1 MLKCHL
7 TNHLRLNRYP
17 PPFPPGL
24 PPGLPPK
31 PLQQIQDARPDLIT
45 CPRSSRW
52 PTGKYVWTAC
62 FARSAGASFMGLM
75 TSQINT
81 CVKCHNHTNTRK
93 MAAMNVPQPETATV
107 FGSYRSLLWVCA
119 LRYGVRQ
126 SVIASGLIR
135 HQTTIQ
141 KDKRT
146 GSWEG
151 ASSLPGLLL
160 RCPWAR
166 HQPPPICSPG
176 RWHGSPLLLA
186 CSVCVH
192 VCVYLQCAASDGLN
206 TEDSFQVCLHVA
218 CKI

>member
-17 PPFPPGL
+17 PPPPF
-24 PPGLPPK
+24 
-31 PLQQIQDARPDLIT
+31 LQAFLQTFLQSHFSRYKTHDLT
-45 CPRSSRW
+45 SSPAPVALAGQLGNMFLNSLFR
-52 PTGKYVWTAC
+52 
-62 FARSAGASFMGLM
+62 FHSAGASFMGLM
-75 TSQINT
+75 NSQINT

-141 KDKRT
+141 KDKRS

-166 HQPPPICSPG
+166 HPPPPFAPRGVDMAAHCS
-176 RWHGSPLLLA
+176 
-186 CSVCVH
+186 
-192 VCVYLQCAASDGLN
+192 
-206 TEDSFQVCLHVA
+206 
-218 CKI
+218 